1 MMEAT
6 FIISTLMR
14 DLRLSKQPGCQVKP
28 EPMLSLRL
36 GGGLP
41 MTVQPWTSAARRA
54 AA

>member
-14 DLRLSKQPGCQVKP
+14 DLRLEKQPGFRVRP

-41 MTVQPWTSAARRA
+41 MSVHPWTQAAGRA